1 MAHVQCGDYSGT
13 LNFYVVPG
21 DVGIILGYEW
31 LMNLDPVIEWKNKRI
46 FIKYKGS
53 LLELPSQF

>member
-31 LMNLDPVIEWKNKRI
+31 LMNIDSVIEWKKKRI
-46 FIKYKGS
+46 FIKY
-53 LLELPSQF
+53 